1 MKHLIIGVNSEAGKT
16 AMKAI
21 RETDPNAYIVGTTS
35 KDGII
40 EACDATVP
48 IADFT
53 NDNFAGT
60 IIAAVRGEEFENVVY
75 CPAFGTVGVPVD
87 LVSKEEIEEA
97 KKYSYYPILRI
108 REEINHNLL
117 TCFSSLYWFPF
128 CEVGYGA
135 MYEAKKAI
143 EDLAQKEDNIAVARI
158 GLYQSKSLQGIS
170 LLVRRAIN
178 KKLYPNHELLNK
190 LTQEYKDS
198 GMSWNDN
205 LNTQN
210 NIQEAKYIAEQL
222 GIVNVNNERTN
233 QDHILKGLKQI
244 FTEFDQKNPITN
256 IVGQY
261 VWNPK

>member
-21 RETDPNAYIVGTTS
+21 REIDSNAYIIGTTS
-35 KDGII
+35 KNGIV

-48 IADFT
+48 MADFT
-53 NDNFAGT
+53 NDNFVRT
-60 IIAAVRGEEFENVVY
+60 IIAAVRGEEFDSVVY

-97 KKYSYYPILRI
+97 KKYSYNPILRI

-117 TCFSSLYWFPF
+117 TCFSSLYWMPF
-128 CEVGYGA
+128 FGVAYGA

-158 GLYQSKSLQGIS
+158 GLYQSKSFQGIN
-170 LLVRRAIN
+170 LLIRRAVTKN
-178 KKLYPNHELLNK
+178 LYPDHKLLQD
-190 LTQEYKDS
+190 LTKEYKDS
-198 GMSWNDN
+198 GLPWNDYVQGTN
-205 LNTQN
+205 SA
-210 NIQEAKYIAEQL
+210 QEAKYIAEQL
-222 GIVNVNNERTN
+222 GIANVNNERTN

-244 FTEFDQKNPITN
+244 FTEFDQENPITN